1 MTSDGD
7 DIVVGWQVVST
18 WKLRSFFNIL
28 VRFN

>member
-7 DIVVGWQVVST
+7 DVVGWQVVST
-18 WKLRSFFNIL
+18 RKLRSFFNIL